1 MGFDALQCI
10 THQRAQLII
19 LKRAM
24 GFHLSSLL
32 GQGDP
37 RGQHQA
43 GVGRTARG
51 PIFHNASFRESHRDQ
66 CAQQEDRFGSKT
78 GLSPRR
84 EWGLP
89 RLLRLLVRVDH
100 LAGLEFR
107 RCEHGLIA
115 HAGEESNPQ
124 AWTGQAADNRN
135 RCSSAPAMSRTFLDR
150 SGSMASQPGGQRFT
164 PRRDPEA
171 CRVRVIRH
179 AADAAAKPQSGGEG
193 VRTGWRAN

>member
-124 AWTGQAADNRN
+124 AWTGQPPTAGIGVPVLL
-135 RCSSAPAMSRTFLDR
+135 RCHKRFLTAVDR
-150 SGSMASQPGGQRFT
+150 WRAKQEGTRFT

-171 CRVRVIRH
+171 RRVRVIRH